1 MTTEAINK
9 AAEYAEKAFPIIHGN
24 KLCDE
29 KIYSL
34 NEMHKYAREAIVE
47 FVKKA
52 GAAFTQPDWRYVER
66 DGLPTFTGTYQISFE
81 VQGLLGSSG
90 TDVQEA
96 DFNAQ
101 LNEWLNWPEEFKIY
115 AWRFIKPP
123 PLKP

>member
-1 MTTEAINK
+1 MTQEEIER
-9 AAEYAEKAFPIIHGN
+9 AAAYYADNDTLGIRNLRSARFHAF
-24 KLCDE
+24 L
-29 KIYSL
+29 
-34 NEMHKYAREAIVE
+34 
-47 FVKKA
+47 A
-52 GAAFTQPDWRYVER
+52 GAAFTQPEWHYVER